1 MSGRKNNKKIL
12 VDNSDMIKKSNEL
25 SLVKMNQGLTLV
37 QMQLLAY
44 AIYTTQ
50 QENTSTFI
58 KADFER
64 KFDMEKYTTIRAKS
78 DVKKILSVQFSYEDL
93 ENDEFVFWNAFQS
106 IRYNGGTFSFKWT
119 EDMLPNIL
127 DLKNKYILTDLTIA
141 SRFNSNSSWILYDY
155 LRAKYGCWYVTL
167 SKEELMS
174 LFDVENVSSYKRN
187 TSSFKD
193 RVLNVAI
200 EEINKYTEI
209 EVYYDEIKDGRSIIG
224 FKINWSTGG
233 QVKKAS
239 KKQMDI
245 LNSIVEVIFKDVPM
259 YMEIKSDDGRQK
271 ALLIIRE
278 LQQVQS
284 SYLYQNVG
292 LTADKCAELT
302 KKANDGLETLNELL
316 ENKNEKVKVPL
327 HNWLE
332 S

>member
-1 MSGRKNNKKIL
+1 MTE
-12 VDNSDMIKKSNEL
+12 NSNSIKKSNEL
-25 SLVKMNQGLTLV
+25 SMVKMNKGLTLN

-44 AIYTTQ
+44 AIYATQ
-50 QENTSTFI
+50 QGNTTKFI
-58 KADFER
+58 KADFEK
-64 KFDMEKYTTIRAKS
+64 KFNFVKYHTVRAKD
-78 DVKKILSVQFSYEDL
+78 DVAKLMDIKFSQIDL
-93 ENDEFVFWNAFQS
+93 ENDKFRFWNVFQEIS
-106 IRYNGGTFSFKWT
+106 YDEGTFEFKWT
-119 EDMLPNIL
+119 DRMLPHITE
-127 DLKNKYILTDLTIA
+127 LKDKYVLTDLTIA
-141 SRFNSNSSWILYDY
+141 SKFNNNFGWVLYDY
-155 LRAKYGCWYVTL
+155 LRAKFGCWYITF
-167 SKEELMS
+167 SKKDLMS
-174 LFDVENVSSYKRN
+174 LFDVENVSSYKKN
-187 TSSFKD
+187 TSIFKAKILD
-193 RVLNVAI
+193 VAI

-224 FKINWSTGG
+224 FKLNWSTGG

-278 LQQVQS
+278 LQQVQL

-302 KKANDGLETLNELL
+302 KKANDGLETLNYLL
-316 ENKNEKVKVPL
+316 ENKDKKIEVPL